1 MRCLT
6 NGEKINTDY
15 VAFRKAVKDS
25 RNASEL
31 LFEKLPRIFKA
42 QLTKPS
48 ELCLAIQ
55 HAKSF
60 FDHAVIALQADVT
73 QCLRDVFQHGQPKRA
88 SLKSIMLDFCDSL
101 PLAVFEEIFADGT
114 SKFLELCRTDGIN
127 DNELLHSIV
136 RYATGLRLTDWS
148 DQTFVDFQNKI
159 KQYKETACGFEVEDS
174 QESVATEEPHSD
186 YEFTF
191 LNAQGKA
198 AKKRF
203 AKIDYSPRAKLLR
216 NSLLANIEAMG
227 QSISEQEKRQ
237 VIAEILQEFC

>member
-1 MRCLT
+1 MVAPLSWLK
-6 NGEKINTDY
+6 EY
-15 VAFRKAVKDS
+15 VEIDVTPQ
-25 RNASEL
+25 EL
-31 LFEKLPRIFKA
+31 QEKLF
-42 QLTKPS
+42 S
-48 ELCLAIQ
+48 
-55 HAKSF
+55 
-60 FDHAVIALQADVT
+60 
-73 QCLRDVFQHGQPKRA
+73 
-88 SLKSIMLDFCDSL
+88 
-101 PLAVFEEIFADGT
+101 
-114 SKFLELCRTDGIN
+114 
-127 DNELLHSIV
+127 
-136 RYATGLRLTDWS
+136 
-148 DQTFVDFQNKI
+148 
-159 KQYKETACGFEVEDS
+159 CGFEVEDS

>member
-1 MRCLT
+1 
-6 NGEKINTDY
+6 
-15 VAFRKAVKDS
+15 
-25 RNASEL
+25 
-31 LFEKLPRIFKA
+31 
-42 QLTKPS
+42 
-48 ELCLAIQ
+48 
-55 HAKSF
+55 
-60 FDHAVIALQADVT
+60 
-73 QCLRDVFQHGQPKRA
+73 
-88 SLKSIMLDFCDSL
+88 
-101 PLAVFEEIFADGT
+101 
-114 SKFLELCRTDGIN
+114 
-127 DNELLHSIV
+127 V